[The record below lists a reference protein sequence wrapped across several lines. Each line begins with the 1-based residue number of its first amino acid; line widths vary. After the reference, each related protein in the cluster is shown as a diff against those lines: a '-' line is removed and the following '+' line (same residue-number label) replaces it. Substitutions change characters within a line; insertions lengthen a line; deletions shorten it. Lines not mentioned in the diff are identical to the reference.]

1 MSSYLANAVS
11 QAEQNF
17 KSQTTNIVKGTV
29 NGVVGGVKG
38 AVANATNTAVSAAA
52 GAVNNVVR
60 TGINSVV
67 GAATDALKGNL
78 SGAVND
84 ILSAPQ
90 NIFSSALSGLGG
102 STGANT
108 VLSSP
113 GTTGLPSSNG
123 GVDPTNPLGGA
134 NARPDPMQSFM
145 WYCQLPVISPGTSQ
159 SIIGATANSVI
170 NGLSNALS
178 GAINGLGSSLGG
190 SVYTASSA
198 QLPWYYVEEAS
209 CPFRRYDVKTIF
221 REGRDRK
228 YPSKYS
234 VDDLR
239 LSIYADSQNNAF
251 QYLQAWNNNI
261 LTPFSA
267 TSSTTSGGGWG
278 RPSDYKKP
286 IFIYLLDPTNNVMAL
301 IEYTECWPT
310 SIDQYSLDS
319 GTSTRI
325 VNHVNFSVGDV
336 FINLM
341 GVSPN
346 FAQSILTNPL
356 NNAITSTINSF
367 GSTAVGTVSNLFSRG
382 TSAISSAASS
392 LF

>member
-1 MSSYLANAVS
+1 MSFLTDAVGN
-11 QAEQNF
+11 AEQQF
-17 KSQTTNIVKGTV
+17 KAQTSNIVTGTA
-29 NGVVGGVKG
+29 NGIVSGAKG
-38 AVANATNTAVSAAA
+38 AVSNALNTGVSNVT
-52 GAVNNVVR
+52 GAINNTIR

-67 GAATDALKGNL
+67 GAASDALKGNL

-84 ILSAPQ
+84 ILAAPQ

-102 STGANT
+102 AAGASA
-108 VLSSP
+108 VLSAP
-113 GTTGLPSSNG
+113 GTTGQPSSNG

-170 NGLSNALS
+170 QGLQSAFSSAL
-178 GAINGLGSSLGG
+178 NGLGSSLGG
-190 SVYTASSA
+190 SVYTSSSA

-239 LSIYADSQNNAF
+239 LSIYADTQNNAF

-286 IFIYLLDPTNNVMAL
+286 IFIYLLDPTNQVLAL
-301 IEYTECWPT
+301 LEYTECWPT

-341 GVSPN
+341 GVSPS
-346 FAQSILTNPL
+346 FVQGIIASPL
-356 NNAITSTINSF
+356 NNAITSTINSL
-367 GSTAVGTVSNLFSRG
+367 GSTITNTASNLFQRG
-382 TSAISSAASS
+382 TSSISSAASS

>member
-1 MSSYLANAVS
+1 MSFLSDAVGNAES
-11 QAEQNF
+11 QF
-17 KSQTTNIVKGTV
+17 KSQTSNIVNGTV
-29 NGVVGGVKG
+29 NGVVSGVKG
-38 AVANATNTAVSAAA
+38 TVSNAINTATSNVT
-52 GAVNNVVR
+52 GAVNNTIR
-60 TGINSVV
+60 TGINSVL
-67 GAATDALKGNL
+67 GAATDVVTGNF

-108 VLSSP
+108 ILSAP
-113 GTTGLPSSNG
+113 GTTGSPSSNG

-134 NARPDPMQSFM
+134 NARPDPMQSFL

-159 SIIGATANSVI
+159 SASGATSNSVIQSLQSAMNGAISGMTSSMGGAVFTANS
-170 NGLSNALS
+170 S
-178 GAINGLGSSLGG
+178 
-190 SVYTASSA
+190 

-239 LSIYADSQNNAF
+239 LSIYADTQNNAF

-261 LTPFSA
+261 LTPFAA
-267 TSSTTSGGGWG
+267 TSAASTGGGWG

-286 IFIYLLDPTNNVMAL
+286 IFIYMLDPTNQVLAV
-301 IEYTECWPT
+301 IEYTECWPI
-310 SIDQYSLDS
+310 SIDQYNLDS

-336 FINLM
+336 FINLI
-341 GVSPN
+341 GVTPN
-346 FAQSILTNPL
+346 LVQGVLTNTL
-356 NNAITSTINSF
+356 NNSITSTINSF
-367 GSTAVGTVSNLFSRG
+367 GSVVTGGASNLFQRG
-382 TSAISSAASS
+382 TSAISSFASS

>member
-1 MSSYLANAVS
+1 MPSFLANAVS
-11 QAEQNF
+11 NAEQQF
-17 KSQTTNIVKGTV
+17 KAQTSNIVTGTV
-29 NGVVGGVKG
+29 NGVVSGVKG
-38 AVANATNTAVSAAA
+38 IGANAVNTAVSNLT
-52 GAVNNVVR
+52 GTVNNVLH

-67 GAATDALKGNL
+67 GAATDALKGNF
-78 SGAVND
+78 SGALND
-84 ILSAPQ
+84 LVSAPE
-90 NIFSSALSGLGG
+90 NIFNSALSGLGG

-108 VLSSP
+108 ILSAP
-113 GTTGLPSSNG
+113 GTTGSPSSNG

-134 NARPDPMQSFM
+134 NARPDPMQSFL

-170 NGLSNALS
+170 QGLQGAMNGAL
-178 GAINGLGSSLGG
+178 NGLGSTQGG
-190 SVYTASSA
+190 SVYTATSS

-239 LSIYADSQNNAF
+239 LSIYADTQNNSF

-286 IFIYLLDPTNNVMAL
+286 IFIYLLDPTNNVMAIL
-301 IEYTECWPT
+301 EYTECWPT

-325 VNHVNFSVGDV
+325 INHVNFSVGDV
-336 FINLM
+336 FINLL

-346 FAQSILTNPL
+346 FSASILANPL
-356 NNAITSTINSF
+356 NNAITSTINTF
-367 GSTAVGTVSNLFSRG
+367 GSVALGTASNLLSRG
-382 TSAISSAASS
+382 TSAISSAVSS

>member
-1 MSSYLANAVS
+1 MPSFLANAVS
-11 QAEQNF
+11 NAEQQF
-17 KSQTTNIVKGTV
+17 TAQTSNIVNGTV
-29 NGVVGGVKG
+29 NGVVSGVKG
-38 AVANATNTAVSAAA
+38 AVQNALNTGVSNVT
-52 GAVNNVVR
+52 GAINNSIK

-67 GAATDALKGNL
+67 GAAADAITGNF
-78 SGAVND
+78 SGAAS
-84 ILSAPQ
+84 ILENAPQ

-102 STGANT
+102 SAGASA

-113 GTTGLPSSNG
+113 GTSGSPSSNG
-123 GVDPTNPLGGA
+123 GVDPTNPLGGI
-134 NARPDPMQSFM
+134 NARPDPMQSFL

-159 SIIGATANSVI
+159 SLIGATANSVI

-178 GAINGLGSSLGG
+178 GALNGLGSSLGG
-190 SVYTASSA
+190 TVYTASSA

-286 IFIYLLDPTNNVMAL
+286 IYIYLLDPTNNVLAL
-301 IEYTECWPT
+301 VEYTECWPT

-319 GTSTRI
+319 GSSTRI

-346 FAQSILTNPL
+346 LSASVIANTA

-367 GSTAVGTVSNLFSRG
+367 GSLVVGQASNLASRG
-382 TSAISSAASS
+382 FSSISSAASS

>member
-1 MSSYLANAVS
+1 MPSFLANAVS
-11 QAEQNF
+11 NAEQQF
-17 KSQTTNIVKGTV
+17 TAQTSNIVNGTV
-29 NGVVGGVKG
+29 NGVIGGVKG
-38 AVANATNTAVSAAA
+38 AVQNALNTGVSNVT
-52 GAVNNVVR
+52 GALNNSIK

-67 GAATDALKGNL
+67 GAAADAITGNF
-78 SGAVND
+78 SGAAS
-84 ILSAPQ
+84 ILTNAPQ

-102 STGANT
+102 SSGASA

-113 GTTGLPSSNG
+113 GTSGAPSSNG
-123 GVDPTNPLGGA
+123 GVDPTNPLGGI
-134 NARPDPMQSFM
+134 NARPDPMQSFL
-145 WYCQLPVISPGTSQ
+145 WYCQMPVISPGTSQ
-159 SIIGATANSVI
+159 SLVGATANSVI
-170 NGLSNALS
+170 QGLSNALS

-239 LSIYADSQNNAF
+239 LSIYADTQNNAF

-261 LTPFSA
+261 ITPFSA

-286 IFIYLLDPTNNVMAL
+286 IYIYLLDPTNNVLAL

-319 GTSTRI
+319 GSSTRI

-346 FAQSILTNPL
+346 LSASVIANTA

-367 GSTAVGTVSNLFSRG
+367 SSNLLSRG
-382 TSAISSAASS
+382 ASAISSAASS
-392 LF
+392 IF

>member
-1 MSSYLANAVS
+1 MSFLSDAVGNAER
-11 QAEQNF
+11 QF
-17 KSQTTNIVKGTV
+17 KNQTSNIIRGTV
-29 NGVVGGVKG
+29 NGVESGVKG
-38 AVANATNTAVSAAA
+38 AVQSAINTGVSNVTGAFNNA
-52 GAVNNVVR
+52 VR

-67 GAATDALKGNL
+67 GAATEVVKGNF
-78 SGAVND
+78 SGAIND
-84 ILSAPQ
+84 ILSAPE
-90 NIFSSALSGLGG
+90 NIFNSALSGLGG
-102 STGANT
+102 MAGASAI
-108 VLSSP
+108 LSAP
-113 GTTGLPSSNG
+113 GTSGSPSSNG
-123 GVDPTNPLGGA
+123 GVDPTNPLGGI

-159 SIIGATANSVI
+159 SIVGATANSVI
-170 NGLSNALS
+170 QSLANA
-178 GAINGLGSSLGG
+178 AFTGLGSSMGG
-190 SVYTASSA
+190 SVYTASSS

-261 LTPFSA
+261 ITPFSA
-267 TSSTTSGGGWG
+267 STSTTSGGGWG

-301 IEYTECWPT
+301 LEYTECWPT
-310 SIDQYSLDS
+310 SIDQYNMDS

-341 GVSPN
+341 AVSPD
-346 FAQSILTNPL
+346 FTQSIVTNPL
-356 NNAITSTINSF
+356 NNAITSTINNF
-367 GSTAVGTVSNLFSRG
+367 GSVVLGEASNLLQRG
-382 TSAISSAASS
+382 TSAISSLASS
-392 LF
+392 IF

>member
-1 MSSYLANAVS
+1 MPSFLANAVGN
-11 QAEQNF
+11 AEAQF
-17 KSQTTNIVKGTV
+17 TAQTSNIVSGTV
-29 NGVVGGVKG
+29 NGVVSGAKG
-38 AVANATNTAVSAAA
+38 AVTNALNTGVSNVT
-52 GAVNNVVR
+52 GAVNNAIK

-67 GAATDALKGNL
+67 SAATDVVTGNL
-78 SGAVND
+78 SGAVNS

-90 NIFSSALSGLGG
+90 NILNSALSGLGG
-102 STGANT
+102 SAGANT
-108 VLSSP
+108 VLSAP
-113 GTTGLPSSNG
+113 GTSGAPSSNG

-145 WYCQLPVISPGTSQ
+145 WYCQMPVISPGTSQ

-170 NGLSNALS
+170 QGLQSAVS
-178 GAINGLGSSLGG
+178 GALNGLGSSLGG

-239 LSIYADSQNNAF
+239 LSIYADTQNNAF

-286 IFIYLLDPTNNVMAL
+286 IFIYMLDPTNNVLAIL
-301 IEYTECWPT
+301 EYTECWPT

-341 GVSPN
+341 GVSPS
-346 FAQSILTNPL
+346 FVQGVVANPL

-367 GSTAVGTVSNLFSRG
+367 GTAATNAASNLLSRG
-382 TSAISSAASS
+382 TSAISSLASS
-392 LF
+392 F

>member
-1 MSSYLANAVS
+1 MPSFLANAVS
-11 QAEQNF
+11 NAEQQF
-17 KSQTTNIVKGTV
+17 TAQTSNIVNGTV
-29 NGVVGGVKG
+29 NGVVSGVKG
-38 AVANATNTAVSAAA
+38 AVQNALKGVSNVT
-52 GAVNNVVR
+52 GAINNSIK

-67 GAATDALKGNL
+67 GAAADAITGNF
-78 SGAVND
+78 SGAAS
-84 ILSAPQ
+84 ILENAPQ

-102 STGANT
+102 SAGASA

-113 GTTGLPSSNG
+113 GTSGSPSSNG
-123 GVDPTNPLGGA
+123 GVDPTNPLGGI
-134 NARPDPMQSFM
+134 NARPDPMQSFL

-159 SIIGATANSVI
+159 SLIGATANSVI

-178 GAINGLGSSLGG
+178 GALNGLGSSLGG
-190 SVYTASSA
+190 TVYTASSA

-286 IFIYLLDPTNNVMAL
+286 IYIYLLDPTNNVLAL
-301 IEYTECWPT
+301 VEYTECWPT

-319 GTSTRI
+319 GSSTRI

-346 FAQSILTNPL
+346 LSASVIANTA

-367 GSTAVGTVSNLFSRG
+367 GSLVVGQASNLASRG
-382 TSAISSAASS
+382 FSSISSAASS

>member
-1 MSSYLANAVS
+1 MY
-11 QAEQNF
+11 
-17 KSQTTNIVKGTV
+17 
-29 NGVVGGVKG
+29 
-38 AVANATNTAVSAAA
+38 
-52 GAVNNVVR
+52 
-60 TGINSVV
+60 
-67 GAATDALKGNL
+67 
-78 SGAVND
+78 
-84 ILSAPQ
+84 
-90 NIFSSALSGLGG
+90 
-102 STGANT
+102 
-108 VLSSP
+108 
-113 GTTGLPSSNG
+113 
-123 GVDPTNPLGGA
+123 
-134 NARPDPMQSFM
+134 ARPDPMQSFL
-145 WYCQLPVISPGTSQ
+145 WYCQMPVLSPGTTQ
-159 SIIGATANSVI
+159 SLSGATINSVI
-170 NGLSNALS
+170 NGLSSALS
-178 GAINGLGSSLGG
+178 SSLNGMGSALGG
-190 SVYTASSA
+190 SVYTGSST

-278 RPSDYKKP
+278 RPSDYKET
-286 IFIYLLDPTNNVMAL
+286 IFIYLLDPTNDVLAL
-301 IEYTECWPT
+301 LEYTECWPT

-319 GTSTRI
+319 GSSTRI

-341 GVSPN
+341 NVSPN
-346 FAQSILTNPL
+346 LSASVISNTA
-356 NNAITSTINSF
+356 NNIITSTIN
-367 GSTAVGTVSNLFSRG
+367 NLA
-382 TSAISSAASS
+382 TT

>member
-1 MSSYLANAVS
+1 MSLLSNAV
-11 QAEQNF
+11 QNAELSF
-17 KSQTTNIVKGTV
+17 KNQTSNVIRGTI
-29 NGVVGGVKG
+29 NGVESGIRG
-38 AVANATNTAVSAAA
+38 AVQNAINTGVSNVTGAVSNAIH
-52 GAVNNVVR
+52 

-67 GAATDALKGNL
+67 GAATDAIKGNL

-90 NIFSSALSGLGG
+90 NIFNSALSGLGG
-102 STGANT
+102 SAGANAI
-108 VLSSP
+108 LSAP
-113 GTTGLPSSNG
+113 GTTGAPSSNG
-123 GVDPTNPLGGA
+123 GVDPTNPLGGI

-170 NGLSNALS
+170 QGLASAALS
-178 GAINGLGSSLGG
+178 GLGSSMGG
-190 SVYTASSA
+190 QVYTATSS

-239 LSIYADSQNNAF
+239 LAIYADTQNNAF

-267 TSSTTSGGGWG
+267 TSSTNSGGGWG

-341 GVSPN
+341 AVSPE
-346 FAQSILTNPL
+346 FTAGIISNPL
-356 NNAITSTINSF
+356 NNAITSTINTF
-367 GSTAVGTVSNLFSRG
+367 GSVLVGQASNLLQRG
-382 TSAISSAASS
+382 TSAIASSISSAIS
-392 LF
+392 F

>member
-1 MSSYLANAVS
+1 MPSFLANAVS
-11 QAEQNF
+11 NAEQQF
-17 KSQTTNIVKGTV
+17 TAQTSNIINGTV
-29 NGVVGGVKG
+29 NGVVSGVKG
-38 AVANATNTAVSAAA
+38 AVQNALNTGVSNVT
-52 GAVNNVVR
+52 GAINNSIK

-67 GAATDALKGNL
+67 GAAADAITGNF
-78 SGAVND
+78 SGAAS
-84 ILSAPQ
+84 ILESAPQ

-102 STGANT
+102 SAGASA

-113 GTTGLPSSNG
+113 GTSGSPSSNG
-123 GVDPTNPLGGA
+123 GVDPTNPLGGI
-134 NARPDPMQSFM
+134 NARPDPMQSFL

-159 SIIGATANSVI
+159 SLVGATANSVI

-178 GAINGLGSSLGG
+178 GALNGLGSSLGG
-190 SVYTASSA
+190 TVYTASSA

-286 IFIYLLDPTNNVMAL
+286 IYIYLLDPTNNVLAL
-301 IEYTECWPT
+301 VEYTECWPT

-319 GTSTRI
+319 GSSTRI

-346 FAQSILTNPL
+346 LSASVIANTA

-367 GSTAVGTVSNLFSRG
+367 GSLVVGQASNLASRG
-382 TSAISSAASS
+382 LSSISSAVSS